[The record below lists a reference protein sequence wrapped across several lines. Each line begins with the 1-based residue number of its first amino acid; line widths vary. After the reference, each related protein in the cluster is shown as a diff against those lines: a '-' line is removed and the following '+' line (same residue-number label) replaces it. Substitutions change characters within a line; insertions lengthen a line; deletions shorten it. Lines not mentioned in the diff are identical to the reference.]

1 MPISQAYHRHITDTQ
16 ISQILCI
23 PSTLVL
29 TFNPRVNRIRYVSD
43 VWLWRVPLHLTLSQ
57 MVHFYGYASIYKCQQ
72 ILVVKEAPHN
82 KQSTSDR
89 KITKNGGKKKK
100 VAMKLILF
108 LFAILFTICATAEE
122 KVETSN
128 LRMVSFEAYCQR
140 RTHMLGRWQFLQKKI
155 NQNKD
160 FLTF

>member
-72 ILVVKEAPHN
+72 ILVVKETPHN
-82 KQSTSDR
+82 KQTHCRSKEYPQRSGR
-89 KITKNGGKKKK
+89 KNRRDEIHHFPFRDFIRHLRGGRRKSRNEQLENGK
-100 VAMKLILF
+100 
-108 LFAILFTICATAEE
+108 
-122 KVETSN
+122 
-128 LRMVSFEAYCQR
+128 SFNACFQCGM
-140 RTHMLGRWQFLQKKI
+140 HMLGNLYFL
-155 NQNKD
+155 
-160 FLTF
+160 